1 MERLIVASIRKRLA
15 IFILAVIIA
24 TLIDWFVIN
33 SGFHIV
39 FNNWFDTRLSMY
51 HLVGWS
57 AVAIFLIWLHQGLNG
72 KRWADGLLG
81 LAGGMPLF
89 FVLEDFFYSILIS
102 INDGGHYPYPEF
114 IGNWR
119 ENMLKVW
126 HPILGKVGAFAEQV
140 WFWDLPAFFYIEIG
154 WSAVI
159 YFSWLILKR
168 RRQWVT
174 G

>member
-15 IFILAVIIA
+15 IFILVVIIA

-39 FNNWFDTRLSMY
+39 FNNWFDIRLSMY
-51 HLVGWS
+51 HLV
-57 AVAIFLIWLHQGLNG
+57 
-72 KRWADGLLG
+72 
-81 LAGGMPLF
+81 
-89 FVLEDFFYSILIS
+89 
-102 INDGGHYPYPEF
+102 
-114 IGNWR
+114 
-119 ENMLKVW
+119 
-126 HPILGKVGAFAEQV
+126 
-140 WFWDLPAFFYIEIG
+140 G